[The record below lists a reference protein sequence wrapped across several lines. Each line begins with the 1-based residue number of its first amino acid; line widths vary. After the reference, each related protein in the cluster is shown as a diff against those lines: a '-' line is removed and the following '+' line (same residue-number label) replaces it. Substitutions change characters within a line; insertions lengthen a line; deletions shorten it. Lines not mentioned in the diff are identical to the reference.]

1 MKHYDNK
8 HIKSYTKRSK
18 SNVKKCKSYVKQLEM
33 ILIYSKLHKI
43 MKAKFYIFLGFGLCI
58 WLFSA
63 VSFINKNEVLPE
75 KQLTVALRD
84 VGHQLLWQAYDS
96 TSRVLPIQKI
106 NENTYQ
112 IRFESQFTFVPDT
125 LISIVDKRFK
135 KSLSPIPDYIVN
147 VVGCEKKEI
156 VLAYE
161 ISAKTGNTLPC
172 IGRTQPVGC
181 YIIEISF
188 LEKPSSN
195 WQIYVLSLLP
205 ILLIGFL
212 IIDRIPKKKPNEPL
226 ATELHIEIGKLKF
239 YFEKKLLE
247 DDKKMII
254 ELSDKENKI
263 LKIFAENQNQII
275 ERERLMKEVWEDDG
289 VFVISRNLDVFVSK
303 LRKKLQSDENIKIV
317 NIHAKGYKLEVN

>member
-1 MKHYDNK
+1 
-8 HIKSYTKRSK
+8 
-18 SNVKKCKSYVKQLEM
+18 M
-33 ILIYSKLHKI
+33 IHFYSKLHRI
-43 MKAKFYIFLGFGLCI
+43 MKARFYIFLGFGLSI

-63 VSFINKNEVLPE
+63 VSFINKNEILPE

-84 VGHQLLWQAYDS
+84 VGHQLLWQAHDS
-96 TSRVLPIQKI
+96 TSRVLPIQKTK
-106 NENTYQ
+106 ENTYQ
-112 IRFESQFTFVPDT
+112 IRFESQFTFVPDS

-212 IIDRIPKKKPNEPL
+212 IMERIPKKKPTETSESEPF
-226 ATELHIEIGKLKF
+226 IRIGKLKF

-247 DDKKMII
+247 DNSTGII

-263 LKIFAENQNQII
+263 LRIFAENQNQIV

-289 VFVISRNLDVFVSK
+289 VIVISRNLDVFVSK
-303 LRKKLQSDENIKIV
+303 LRKKLLTDESIKIV
-317 NIHAKGYKLEVN
+317 NIHGKGYKLEVV

>member
-1 MKHYDNK
+1 MKYYGNK
-8 HIKSYTKRSK
+8 RMKSLTKRRK
-18 SNVKKCKSYVKQLEM
+18 SNVKKCKSYVNQLEM
-33 ILIYSKLHKI
+33 ILIYSKLHEI
-43 MKAKFYIFLGFGLCI
+43 MRAKFYIFLGFGLCI

-84 VGHQLLWQAYDS
+84 VGHQLLWHAHDS
-96 TSRVLPIQKI
+96 TSRVLPINKTT
-106 NENTYQ
+106 ENTYQ
-112 IRFESQFTFVPDT
+112 IRFESNFTFVPDT

-135 KSLSPIPDYIVN
+135 KSFPTMPDYIVN
-147 VVGCEKKEI
+147 VLGCEKNEI

-161 ISAKTGNTLPC
+161 ISLKSGNTLPC
-172 IGRTQPVGC
+172 IGRTQPKGC
-181 YIIEISF
+181 YVIEISF

-195 WQIYVLSLLP
+195 WQIYILSLLP

-212 IIDRIPKKKPNEPL
+212 IIDRIPKKKTTQPLISEP
-226 ATELHIEIGKLKF
+226 HIEIGKLKF

-247 DDKKMII
+247 DNLGIVI

-263 LKIFAENQNQII
+263 LKIFAKNQNQII
-275 ERERLMKEVWEDDG
+275 ERERLMKEVWEDEG
-289 VFVISRNLDVFVSK
+289 VIVISRNLDVFVSK